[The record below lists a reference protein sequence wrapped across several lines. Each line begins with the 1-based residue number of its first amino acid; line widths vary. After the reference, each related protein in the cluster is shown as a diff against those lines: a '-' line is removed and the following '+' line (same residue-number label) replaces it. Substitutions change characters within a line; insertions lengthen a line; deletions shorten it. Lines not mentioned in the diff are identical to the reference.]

1 MAIVSVVVLVVA
13 KTNIEYLAKIM
24 KYAEEV
30 RLDVGLAYNPTNCFG
45 HFTIVSNDKDGGEKK
60 DKEQGFSAA
69 KKNTNSWEIN

>member
-13 KTNIEYLAKIM
+13 TTNIEYLAKIM

-45 HFTIVSNDKDGGEKK
+45 HFTIVSNDKDEGEKK
-60 DKEQGFSAA
+60 TRNRDFPRRRRTQTHGK
-69 KKNTNSWEIN
+69 